1 MKRGILVFMVLCGFL
16 ATAFAQEK
24 LITGTVT
31 GTEDNLGIPGVTVQ
45 VKGTTTGV
53 VTDTDGQYSIKASE
67 GQILVYRFTGQ
78 KTQEVTV
85 GAGNIIDIAMQPDLL
100 NLEEVI
106 VVAYGVQKRE
116 ASTGSVGEVRSAE
129 IKNIPE
135 TSIEKMLTGKVA
147 GVQVTSTSGQPG
159 AASEIRIRGISSIN
173 AGTEPLYVI
182 DGIPVLSG
190 NQSYFTNTGNAL
202 ASLNPND
209 VESMTILKDAA
220 ASSIYGSRAANGVIL
235 ITTKSGK
242 SGATKINFRASYG
255 VEQLANDNGYRPLT
269 AEEYLT
275 YQRLAVTNAG
285 GNPDDPTRAAYYFP
299 LSLLDGPV
307 TDWKKELT
315 RTGNIYSAEIS
326 AEGGTDKTA
335 NFFSLVYDDH
345 QGIVYGSDYKKYAVR
360 SNIDHKISN
369 KLKLGTRINGAYS
382 KANDIAMQSLYFAN
396 PLFSMIMIK
405 PFTPLYNEDGTYN
418 LNIPENNYTNPRATA
433 DYDSQWEKQYKLN
446 GNGYLEYNIIKG
458 LTAKTTNGIELTDGE
473 GARLWTPEANYGE
486 ETGTLQVSRTKYLLL
501 TTSNTLNY
509 SNEFD
514 RHSLSVVA
522 GQEASRYNYNEY
534 FIYSPGVHP
543 DIPFPNTA
551 TAEDDD
557 ADYFESAYSIL
568 SFFGVMYYNFD
579 SKYYLQASLRSDGSS
594 RFGEKNRWG
603 TFWSLGASWNIH
615 NEAFMED
622 ISFVNMLKLRG
633 SYGISGNF
641 NIGDYE
647 QFGLYRPAEYNAI
660 SVMVPVQPANPELGW
675 ENNSEYNAGFD
686 FALFDRITGSFD
698 VYSRKTTD
706 MLLDYP
712 LSLTSGFPSIKSNIG
727 SIRNAGFEFL
737 IDGSIISGNDFKWN
751 AGFNLSHNKSEILD
765 LGKDEQ
771 FVPTSNTLLLHKVG
785 ERLYSFYLFD
795 YAGVNPANGD
805 AMWYNEDG
813 ELTNKYSEARRIIA
827 GSPEPKLTGGFNTSV
842 SYKGLTL
849 DANFEYKY
857 GNLIMLTEN
866 RYANSDGFS
875 WPNNYGNTQL
885 DYWTTPGQIARNP
898 KPVANNV
905 SASSSSLST
914 RWLYDGSYL
923 RVKNL
928 TLSYSLPK
936 AVTAR
941 MKMQNLRIYAAAV
954 NLYTFHKVDFWD
966 PERGV
971 EGSGSGIY
979 PQTKKIIGG
988 IEVSF

>member
-1 MKRGILVFMVLCGFL
+1 MKRVLSVFFVLCGFL
-16 ATAFAQEK
+16 LVAAGQQK
-24 LITGTVT
+24 LVT
-31 GTEDNLGIPGVTVQ
+31 GKVTSAEDGLGIPGVTVQ
-45 VKGTTTGV
+45 VKGTTIGV
-53 VTDTDGQYSIKASE
+53 ITDVEGNYSIQAAE

-78 KTQEVTV
+78 KTQEATVT
-85 GAGNIIDIAMQPDLL
+85 ASNTIDIVMQPDLL

-116 ASTGSVGEVRSAE
+116 ASTGSVGEVKSSE
-129 IKNIPE
+129 IRNIPE

-159 AASEIRIRGISSIN
+159 ASSQIRIRGISSIN

-182 DGIPVLSG
+182 DGIPVMSG

-242 SGATKINFRASYG
+242 SGATRINFRASYG
-255 VEQLANDNGYRPLT
+255 VEQLANDRDYRPMT

-275 YQRLAVTNAG
+275 YQRLAVQNAG
-285 GNPDDPTRAAYYFP
+285 GNPDDPTQGAYYYP
-299 LSLLDGPV
+299 LSLLNGPI

-315 RTGNIYSAEIS
+315 RTGNIYSAELS
-326 AEGGTDKTA
+326 AEGGSDKTS
-335 NFFSLVYDDH
+335 NFFSLVYDNH
-345 QGIVYGSDYKKYAVR
+345 QGIVYGSDYKKYAIR
-360 SNIDHKISN
+360 SNIDHRISN

-382 KANDIAMQSLYFAN
+382 YANDVPMQSLYYAN
-396 PLFSMIMIK
+396 PLFAMIMIK
-405 PFTPLYNEDGTYN
+405 PFTPLYNDDGTYN
-418 LNIPENNYTNPRATA
+418 LDIPENNYSNPRATA
-433 DYDSQWEKQYKLN
+433 EYDPQWEKQYKLN
-446 GNGYLEYNIIKG
+446 TNAYLEYNIVKG
-458 LTAKTTNGIELTDGE
+458 LTVKTTNGIELTDGE
-473 GARLWTPEANYGE
+473 GVRYWSPEANYGQDL
-486 ETGTLQVSRTKYLLL
+486 GILQVSRTKYILL

-509 SNEFD
+509 SGETD
-514 RHSLSVVA
+514 KHSYSAVA
-522 GQEASRYNYNEY
+522 GQEASKYDYNEY
-534 FIYSPGVHP
+534 FIYSPGVDP
-543 DIPFPNTA
+543 NIPFPNTA

-557 ADYFESAYSIL
+557 ADYYESAYSIL
-568 SFFGVMYYNFD
+568 SFFGVANYNYD
-579 SKYYLQASLRSDGSS
+579 SKYYLQASLRTDGSS

-603 TFWSLGASWNIH
+603 TFWSVGASWNIH
-615 NEAFMED
+615 NENFMENV
-622 ISFVNMLKLRG
+622 SFVNMLKLRG

-641 NIGDYE
+641 NIGNYDQY
-647 QFGLYRPAEYNAI
+647 GLYAPAEYNGT
-660 SVMVPVQPANPELGW
+660 SVMVPDQPANPELGW

-686 FALFDRITGSFD
+686 FAIFNRITGSFD

-727 SIRNAGFEFL
+727 SIKNAGFELL
-737 IDGSIISGNDFKWN
+737 IDGTIISNNEFNWS
-751 AGFNLSHNKSEILD
+751 AGFNISHNKSEILD

-771 FVPTSNTLLLHKVG
+771 FVPTSNTRLLHKVG
-785 ERLYSFYLFD
+785 ERLYSFYLYD

-805 AMWYNEDG
+805 AMWYNEAG

-842 SYKGLTL
+842 SYKGISL
-849 DANFEYKY
+849 DLNLEYKY
-857 GNLIMLTEN
+857 GNLVCLTEN

-875 WPNNYGNTQL
+875 WPNNYANTQL

-928 TLSYSLPK
+928 TLSYNLPK
-936 AVTAR
+936 TVTSR
-941 MKMQNLRIYAAAV
+941 LKMQNLRVYASAV

-966 PERGV
+966 PERGI
-971 EGSGSGIY
+971 EGSGAGIY
-979 PQTKKIIGG
+979 PQTKKIMGG

>member
-433 DYDSQWEKQYKLN
+433 DYDSKWEKQ
-446 GNGYLEYNIIKG
+446 
-458 LTAKTTNGIELTDGE
+458 
-473 GARLWTPEANYGE
+473 
-486 ETGTLQVSRTKYLLL
+486 
-501 TTSNTLNY
+501 
-509 SNEFD
+509 
-514 RHSLSVVA
+514 
-522 GQEASRYNYNEY
+522 
-534 FIYSPGVHP
+534 
-543 DIPFPNTA
+543 
-551 TAEDDD
+551 
-557 ADYFESAYSIL
+557 
-568 SFFGVMYYNFD
+568 
-579 SKYYLQASLRSDGSS
+579 
-594 RFGEKNRWG
+594 
-603 TFWSLGASWNIH
+603 
-615 NEAFMED
+615 
-622 ISFVNMLKLRG
+622 
-633 SYGISGNF
+633 
-641 NIGDYE
+641 
-647 QFGLYRPAEYNAI
+647 
-660 SVMVPVQPANPELGW
+660 
-675 ENNSEYNAGFD
+675 
-686 FALFDRITGSFD
+686 
-698 VYSRKTTD
+698 
-706 MLLDYP
+706 
-712 LSLTSGFPSIKSNIG
+712 
-727 SIRNAGFEFL
+727 
-737 IDGSIISGNDFKWN
+737 
-751 AGFNLSHNKSEILD
+751 
-765 LGKDEQ
+765 
-771 FVPTSNTLLLHKVG
+771 
-785 ERLYSFYLFD
+785 
-795 YAGVNPANGD
+795 
-805 AMWYNEDG
+805 
-813 ELTNKYSEARRIIA
+813 
-827 GSPEPKLTGGFNTSV
+827 
-842 SYKGLTL
+842 
-849 DANFEYKY
+849 
-857 GNLIMLTEN
+857 
-866 RYANSDGFS
+866 
-875 WPNNYGNTQL
+875 
-885 DYWTTPGQIARNP
+885 
-898 KPVANNV
+898 
-905 SASSSSLST
+905 
-914 RWLYDGSYL
+914 
-923 RVKNL
+923 
-928 TLSYSLPK
+928 
-936 AVTAR
+936 
-941 MKMQNLRIYAAAV
+941 
-954 NLYTFHKVDFWD
+954 
-966 PERGV
+966 
-971 EGSGSGIY
+971 
-979 PQTKKIIGG
+979 
-988 IEVSF
+988 